1 MPFRYRLQKILD
13 FRIRKKEEQLQNV
26 RNAQALVLKIE
37 GLIDRNNKE
46 IATTRINMRQAD
58 FSMYEAYDNFLK
70 HLYVKGEQLEADRQE
85 AQKALEIEKDK
96 LRELEKAVKVLEK
109 HKERSRE
116 AYLEEEKQ
124 IELKRL
130 SEVAIQKYFAKT
142 KAQQEEELAEML
154 KNSQYSEGTDINEY
168 LEYPDSDRN
177 STTNNNAG

>member
-37 GLIDRNNKE
+37 GLIERNNKE
-46 IATTRINMRQAD
+46 ISQTRVNMRQAD
-58 FSMYEAYDNFLK
+58 FMMYESYDNFLK
-70 HLYVKGEQLEADRQE
+70 HLYEKGEALELDK
-85 AQKALEIEKDK
+85 QKAIEALEEEKNK

-109 HKERSRE
+109 HKEHSKE

-124 IELKRL
+124 AELKRL

-142 KAQQEEELAEML
+142 REQQEEELLELM
-154 KNSQYSEGTDINEY
+154 NNPEYNEAI
-168 LEYPDSDRN
+168 S
-177 STTNNNAG
+177 

>member
-37 GLIDRNNKE
+37 GLIERNNKE
-46 IATTRINMRQAD
+46 IAQTRINMRQAD
-58 FSMYEAYDNFLK
+58 FMMYESYDNFLK
-70 HLYVKGEQLEADRQE
+70 HLYEKGEALELDRQK
-85 AQKALEIEKDK
+85 AQEALEEEKDK

-109 HKERSRE
+109 HKEHSRE

-124 IELKRL
+124 AELKRL

-142 KAQQEEELAEML
+142 REQQEEELLELMQ
-154 KNSQYSEGTDINEY
+154 NPEYNEE
-168 LEYPDSDRN
+168 L
-177 STTNNNAG
+177 NNM

>member
-46 IATTRINMRQAD
+46 IAQTRINMRQAD
-58 FSMYEAYDNFLK
+58 FTMYEAYDNFLK
-70 HLYVKGEQLEADRQE
+70 HLYEKGEALEQDRQK
-85 AQKALEIEKDK
+85 AQEALEEEKDK

-109 HKERSRE
+109 HKEHSKE

-124 IELKRL
+124 AELKRL

-142 KAQQEEELAEML
+142 KEQQEEELLELMQ
-154 KNSQYSEGTDINEY
+154 NPQYNEE
-168 LEYPDSDRN
+168 LNEI
-177 STTNNNAG
+177 

>member
-37 GLIDRNNKE
+37 GLIERNNKE
-46 IATTRINMRQAD
+46 IASTRMNMRQAD

-70 HLYVKGEQLEADRQE
+70 HLYVKGENLEADRQK
-85 AQKALEIEKDK
+85 AQQALDIEKDK

-109 HKERSRE
+109 HKEHSKE
-116 AYLEEEKQ
+116 AYIEEEKKA
-124 IELKRL
+124 ELKLL

-142 KAQQEEELAEML
+142 KEKQEEEQEEIL
-154 KNSQYSEGTDINEY
+154 KELMKNPLYNEEGT
-168 LEYPDSDRN
+168 
-177 STTNNNAG
+177 A

>member
-37 GLIDRNNKE
+37 GLIERNNKE
-46 IATTRINMRQAD
+46 IASTRMNMRQAD

-70 HLYVKGEQLEADRQE
+70 HLYVKGENLEADRQK
-85 AQKALEIEKDK
+85 AQQALDVEKDK

-109 HKERSRE
+109 HKEHSKE
-116 AYLEEEKQ
+116 AYIEEEKKA
-124 IELKRL
+124 ELKLL

-142 KAQQEEELAEML
+142 KEKQEEDQEEILKELM
-154 KNSQYSEGTDINEY
+154 KNPLYNEEGT
-168 LEYPDSDRN
+168 
-177 STTNNNAG
+177 A

>member
-46 IATTRINMRQAD
+46 ISQTRINMRSAD
-58 FSMYEAYDNFLK
+58 FSMYEAYDTYLK
-70 HLYVKGEQLEADRQE
+70 HLYVKGEALESDRQK
-85 AQKALEIEKDK
+85 AQEALEEEKDK

-109 HKERSRE
+109 HKEHSKE
-116 AYLEEEKQ
+116 AYIEEEKKA
-124 IELKRL
+124 ELKQL

-142 KAQQEEELAEML
+142 KEKQEEELAELMQNPL
-154 KNSQYSEGTDINEY
+154 YNE
-168 LEYPDSDRN
+168 EIATPQN
-177 STTNNNAG
+177 TTPAKD

>member
-37 GLIDRNNKE
+37 GLIERNNKE
-46 IATTRINMRQAD
+46 IAQTRINMRQAD
-58 FSMYEAYDNFLK
+58 FMMYESYDNFLK
-70 HLYVKGEQLEADRQE
+70 HLYEKGEALELDRQK
-85 AQKALEIEKDK
+85 AQEALEEEKDK

-109 HKERSRE
+109 HKEHSRE

-124 IELKRL
+124 AELKRL

-142 KAQQEEELAEML
+142 REQQEEELLELMQNP
-154 KNSQYSEGTDINEY
+154 KYNEE
-168 LEYPDSDRN
+168 L
-177 STTNNNAG
+177 NNM